1 MTALFPRLF
10 LIFLRCTCVHLHD
23 VSVAHLIDEST
34 HPGAGRQQEQ
44 SVREE
49 DEVAL
54 GELLRNNRKSEVILL
69 YVISSKC

>member
-1 MTALFPRLF
+1 M
-10 LIFLRCTCVHLHD
+10 
-23 VSVAHLIDEST
+23 SVAHLIDEST

-54 GELLRNNRKSEVILL
+54 SELLRNNRKQEVIFIIRHQF
-69 YVISSKC
+69 YMPRFSQQASVF

>member
-1 MTALFPRLF
+1 MSWIHIETVSLSETCDKKILYFF
-10 LIFLRCTCVHLHD
+10 KTTCVDLHD
-23 VSVAHLIDEST
+23 VSAAHLIDEPT

-54 GELLRNNRKSEVILL
+54 GELLRNN
-69 YVISSKC
+69 SK